1 MLSSISTNEII
12 SDFILFSSCFY
23 IEKFAY
29 LKYIRTFAPAI
40 GNQYRCNR
48 NPDIPEH
55 KDGPFV
61 YRLGRKIFI
70 LERGVRFPHGL
81 LKRNKTAGYSGVQ
94 GWPVRL
100 SVRTQDFHS

>member
-1 MLSSISTNEII
+1 MLSSICTNEII
-12 SDFILFSSCFY
+12 SDFIRLYSFSSCFY

-29 LKYIRTFAPAI
+29 LKNIRTFAPAI
-40 GNQYRCNR
+40 GNHYRCNR

-81 LKRNKTAGYSGVQ
+81 LKVGQ
-94 GWPVRL
+94 L
-100 SVRTQDFHS
+100 SSTFFILY